1 MPDGLA
7 YHSVDNLYFLNL
19 LMKEYNWSKITL
31 MGHSMGAV
39 LTFMFAS
46 VFPERVNCVIAI
58 DALKPH
64 VRNPV
69 TSKYLKYAYR
79 SQKTFSIF

>member
-1 MPDGLA
+1 MADGLA

-31 MGHSMGAV
+31 LGHSMGSV
-39 LTFMFAS
+39 LSFMFAS
-46 VFPERVNCVIAI
+46 VFPEKVNFVIAI

-64 VRNPV
+64 IHNPA
-69 TSKYLKYAYR
+69 TSK
-79 SQKTFSIF
+79 FF